1 MILPPFRDLP
11 LATRIAQLFCLA
23 IPSAD
28 PEALAEAAEDLRRHA
43 WGGYL
48 FDARRDER
56 LRLVELQEAAPL
68 PLFVACDLEMGAGQ
82 HLEEATRFPHAMA
95 FGATGRPEYAQE
107 LGRLTALE
115 ARAAGI
121 NWVLAPVADVNSNPD
136 NPIINVRSFG
146 SDPAR
151 VAEFVAAFV
160 RGCEAHGAI
169 ACAKHFPGHGDTA
182 DDSHSRLATAHA
194 SVDRLSRLEWVPFRA
209 AIQAGVSSVMSAHVA
224 VPALD
229 PTGLPATLSSRILAT
244 LRSDLGYDG
253 LIVSD
258 ALIMGGVT
266 ESFNDEAAAVEA
278 LMAGC
283 DVLLMPPHPQR
294 ALAAVL
300 AAVQQGEL
308 DEERLNE
315 SVARVWALKERLL
328 GAQVTVPADLAGEAE
343 SLAERVACEA
353 LTLVKGGPDALPID
367 LSEAFSLVIDDDDD
381 PAAYAPWAQAIAKRD
396 LAPPAVVT
404 RKTPGADLRG
414 LKVPRPAQPVVCA
427 VFSTVKAWKDRID
440 LSSEHAALLNRLRD
454 EGHPLYLISFSNPY
468 IARQVPR
475 ADAFLCAYSDHSA
488 SQRAALAALAGE
500 VPVRGTL
507 PVTLDSRPGQRMLEA

>member
-1 MILPPFRDLP
+1 MNLPPFRDLP
-11 LATRIAQLFCLA
+11 LETRIAQLFCLA

-28 PEALAEAAEDLRRHA
+28 PERLAEAPEDLRRHA
-43 WGGYL
+43 WGGYI
-48 FDARRDER
+48 FDARRDDRRR
-56 LRLVELQEAAPL
+56 LSELQEAAPL
-68 PLFVACDLEMGAGQ
+68 PLLVACDLEMGAGQ
-82 HLEEATRFPHAMA
+82 HLTEATRFPHAMA
-95 FGATGRPEYAQE
+95 FGATARPEYAYS

-146 SDPAR
+146 SDPGR
-151 VAEFVAAFV
+151 VADFVAAFV
-160 RGCEAHGAI
+160 RGCEEHGAI

-182 DDSHSRLATAHA
+182 DDSHSRLATVQGSHERLAHM
-194 SVDRLSRLEWVPFRA
+194 EWVPFRA

-224 VPALD
+224 VPSLD
-229 PTGLPATLSSRILAT
+229 PTGLPATLSSRILET
-244 LRSDLGYDG
+244 LRSELGFDG

-258 ALIMGGVT
+258 ALNMGGIT
-266 ESFNDEAAAVEA
+266 ESFNDETAAVEA

-308 DEERLNE
+308 DEERLNQ
-315 SVARVWALKERLL
+315 SVSRVWALKERLL
-328 GAQVTVPADLAGEAE
+328 GARIAVPADLHGEAAA
-343 SLAERVACEA
+343 LAEKVACEA
-353 LTLVKGGPDALPID
+353 LTLAKGSPEALPID
-367 LSEAFSLVIDDDDD
+367 LGGAFQLVIDDDDE
-381 PAAYAPWAQAIAKRD
+381 PAAYAPWAQD
-396 LAPPAVVT
+396 LARRGCSAPAVFT
-404 RKTPGADLRG
+404 RQSGTADLAR
-414 LKVPRPAQPVVCA
+414 LQVPRPGQPVVCA
-427 VFSTVKAWKDRID
+427 VFSTVRAWKERVG
-440 LSSEHAALLNRLRD
+440 LASEHAALLNRLRD
-454 EGHPLYLISFSNPY
+454 EGHPLFLVSFSNPY

-475 ADAFLCAYSDHSA
+475 AEAFLCAYSDHPA

-507 PVTLDSRPGQRMLEA
+507 PVTLDSRPGQRMREA

>member
-1 MILPPFRDLP
+1 MTLPPFRELP
-11 LATRIAQLFCLA
+11 LETRVAQLFCLA

-28 PEALAEAAEDLRRHA
+28 PEALAAAADDLRRHA
-43 WGGYL
+43 WGGYI

-56 LRLVELQEAAPL
+56 GRLAELVAAAPL
-68 PLFVACDLEMGAGQ
+68 PLLVACDLEMGAGH

-95 FGATGRPEYAQE
+95 FGATGEPAYAYE
-107 LGRLTALE
+107 LGRMTALE
-115 ARAAGI
+115 ARSAGV
-121 NWVLAPVADVNSNPD
+121 NWVLAPIADVNSNSD

-146 SDPAR
+146 SDPER
-151 VAEFVAAFV
+151 VAEYVAAFV
-160 RGCEAHGAI
+160 RGCEEHGAI

-194 SVDRLSRLEWVPFRA
+194 SHERLARLEWVPFRS
-209 AIQAGVSSVMSAHVA
+209 AIEAGVGSVMSAHVA

-229 PTGLPATLSSRILAT
+229 PTGLPATLSSRILGT
-244 LRSDLGYDG
+244 LRAELGYDG

-266 ESFNDEAAAVEA
+266 ETFNDETAAVEA

-300 AAVQQGEL
+300 AAIQDGEL
-308 DEERLNE
+308 DEERINQ
-315 SVARVWALKERLL
+315 SVARVWALKERVL
-328 GAQVTVPADLAGEAE
+328 AAPVEHPADLHQQAQA
-343 SLAERVACEA
+343 LAEKVACTA
-353 LTLVKGGPDALPID
+353 LTLAKGGPEALPLD
-367 LSEAFSLVIDDDDD
+367 LSTAFQLVLDDDDD
-381 PAAYAPWAQAIAKRD
+381 PAAYAPWAQALASRD
-396 LAPPAVVT
+396 LWPPKVVT
-404 RKTPGADLRG
+404 RQVKEEELHAVRA
-414 LKVPRPAQPVVCA
+414 PRPGQPVVCA
-427 VFSTVKAWKDRID
+427 VFSTVKAWKERID

-454 EGHPLYLISFSNPY
+454 EGHPLYLVSFSNPY

-475 ADAFLCAYSDHSA
+475 TDAFLCAYSDHPA
-488 SQRAALAALAGE
+488 SQRAALSALAGE
-500 VPVRGTL
+500 IPVRGTL